1 MKFPFYIARRY
12 LFSKSSNNA
21 INIITLIAAIGVFA
35 GAFALFIVLSGFTG
49 LKDFSLSF
57 SNEYDPDLK
66 VLAATGKTFNF
77 SSEEKQELENIGGIS
92 TFSEVIEERVFLDF
106 KSKNKTAY
114 IKGVDEN
121 FLKVNKL
128 DRAVGMGGWF
138 HPEEA
143 QVVIGNTIS
152 HELNLGT
159 FDYMSLL
166 EIMVPRPG
174 KGQVLDPTTAF
185 NSKRAVVSGIY
196 SINEEL
202 DGKYVFASIGLAR
215 VLLDL
220 KPDEITGLELKL
232 TPNANPETVKSAV
245 QAVLNDDVEI
255 KNRAQLN
262 DALYK
267 MLNTENLA
275 VYLIFTLGLIIALF
289 NVVGSII
296 MVILDK
302 RENIKTLHS
311 LGATPG
317 QIKNIFFTQGVFMT
331 LLGGSLGLLF
341 SIAVVFLQLQYDLV
355 MITPTLPY
363 PVAITW
369 QNIVVV
375 MLTIT
380 ALGTMAS
387 YIAASRSKKALGA

>member
-1 MKFPFYIARRY
+1 

-21 INIITLIAAIGVFA
+21 INIITFIAAVGVFA
-35 GAFALFIVLSGFTG
+35 GSFALFIVLSGFTG
-49 LKDFSLSF
+49 LRDFSLSF
-57 SNEYDPDLK
+57 SNQYDPDLK
-66 VLAATGKTFNF
+66 VLPATGKTFSF
-77 SSEEKQELENIGGIS
+77 SAEENQKLKNISGIS

-121 FLKVNKL
+121 FLKVNQL
-128 DRAVGMGGWF
+128 DSAVGLGGWF

-174 KGQVLDPTTAF
+174 TGQVLDPTSAF
-185 NSKRAVVSGIY
+185 NSERTVVSGIY

-202 DGKYVFASIGLAR
+202 DGKYVFAPIRMAR
-215 VLLDL
+215 ELLEL
-220 KPDEITGLELKL
+220 KPDEITALELRLK
-232 TPNANPETVKSAV
+232 PDADPETVKSAV
-245 QAVLNDDVEI
+245 QAALNDEVEI

-275 VYLIFTLGLIIALF
+275 VYLIFTLVLIIALF

-331 LLGGSLGLLF
+331 LLGGSIGLVF
-341 SIAVVFLQLQYDLV
+341 SIALVFLQLQYDLV

-369 QNIVVV
+369 QNILVV